1 MGVICNSI
9 CINEEIVKISCN
21 PREEKLSQGI
31 VYDRDSMSFVK
42 NINQKVLF
50 SLNPDKLIE
59 KGSCVL
65 IDLPDLDLSC
75 AYRINDDNTV
85 SEVSHLYIEMVSGKY
100 IFLANEDIDS
110 YRNILYNIPENLV
123 KGLFVKLNDKYF
135 SYSKE
140 EISNILR
147 KI

>member
-1 MGVICNSI
+1 M
-9 CINEEIVKISCN
+9 
-21 PREEKLSQGI
+21 
-31 VYDRDSMSFVK
+31 
-42 NINQKVLF
+42 F

-59 KGSCVL
+59 KGSYVL
-65 IDLPDLDLSC
+65 IDLPELDLSY
-75 AYRINDDNTV
+75 AYRINEDNTV
-85 SEVSHLYIEMVSGKY
+85 TEVSHLYIEMVSGKY

-123 KGLFVKLNDKYF
+123 KGLFVKLNDKYL

-140 EISNILR
+140 EISDILR